1 MALAGNPNVGKSSI
15 FNALTGLHQHTGNWT
30 GKTVGCAVGVC
41 KCKCKHK
48 AQAVTDRQPTIL
60 LADLPGCYSLRPH
73 SAEENEA
80 LDFLRTQ
87 PIDAVVVV
95 CDALNLERNLLLA
108 YQIQHIF
115 RELPI
120 PMIVCVNL
128 IDEARKQGVEI
139 NPEKLSEMT
148 GFTVVTTSAKSGIGL
163 DCLRTEIAGAVDRVS
178 VPNLPLCKRSEQPC
192 DVPDIPSAADFLSVT
207 RQIVAEATF
216 NSPSEK
222 NAKRKHRLPLA
233 DRVCMGRYTAIPIAL
248 VFLSLVFWL
257 TIVGANYPSAWLSS
271 LFWRLGEWLASRL
284 IWSWV
289 PWWVKGFLLDGVY
302 RTLTWVV
309 SVMLPPMAIFFPLYT
324 LLEDVGFLPRIAF
337 NFDRCFRACNAC
349 GKQSLTMCMGFG
361 CNAAGVTAC
370 RIIDSPR
377 ERMIAVLTNSL
388 VPCNGKFPTILAMVT
403 ILLASTFAG
412 KGAWAEVISALAV
425 TACILVSVGITF
437 IVSKILSVTLLKGQ
451 PGGFIL
457 ELPPYRV
464 PHVGQVLVRS
474 MLDRTLYVLGRA
486 VAVAAPA
493 GGILWICG
501 QMSVGDAN
509 LLVWLSQLIHPIGE
523 LLGVS
528 GAVLMALVLAAPANE
543 LVLPILWMIYSAGGT
558 LTDYGSI
565 GALSAQ
571 LTAHGWTWQSVV
583 CFLILFIFHAP
594 CTTTLL
600 TVKKETG
607 SWGWT
612 GLAVMIPIA
621 VGLLLCIILKTV
633 FVFI

>member
-1 MALAGNPNVGKSSI
+1 VGKSSI
-15 FNALTGLHQHTGNWT
+15 FNALTGLHQPTGNWT
-30 GKTVGCAVGVC
+30 GKTVGCTVGVC
-41 KCKCKHK
+41 RRKQK
-48 AQAVTDRQPTIL
+48 AKTPNDKQTTIL
-60 LADLPGCYSLRPH
+60 LADLPGCYSLKPH

-115 RELPI
+115 RESPVPL
-120 PMIVCVNL
+120 IVCINL

-139 NPEKLSEMT
+139 NPEKLSEIT
-148 GFTVVTTSAKSGIGL
+148 GFTVVATSAKSGIGL
-163 DCLRTEIAGAVDRVS
+163 DRLRAEIASAAEDRL
-178 VPNLPLCKRSEQPC
+178 PARHAPLCERTDRPC
-192 DVPDIPSAADFLSVT
+192 DVPSAAEFLSTT
-207 RQIVAEATF
+207 RQAVSVATSVSLFAQT
-216 NSPSEK
+216 
-222 NAKRKHRLPLA
+222 AKRKHHLPLA
-233 DRVCMGRYTAIPIAL
+233 DCICMGRYTAIPVAL
-248 VFLSLVFWL
+248 AFLSIVFWL

-271 LFWRLGEWLASRL
+271 MFGRLGEWLAAGAVWSR
-284 IWSWV
+284 V
-289 PWWVKGFLLDGVY
+289 PWWMKGFLLDGVY

-324 LLEDVGFLPRIAF
+324 LLEDIGFLPRIAF
-337 NFDRCFRACNAC
+337 NFDRCFRSCHAC

-403 ILLASTFAG
+403 ILLTGTVAG
-412 KGAWAEVISALAV
+412 KGMWVQVISAFAV
-425 TACILVSVGITF
+425 TVCILVSVGITF
-437 IVSKILSVTLLKGQ
+437 LVSKILSLTLLKGQ

-486 VAVAAPA
+486 IIVAAPA

-501 QMSVGDAN
+501 QIEVGDAN
-509 LLVWLSQLIHPIGE
+509 LLVWLSQQIHPMGIM
-523 LLGVS
+523 LGVN
-528 GAVLMALVLAAPANE
+528 GAVLIALVLAAPANE
-543 LVLPILWMIYSAGGT
+543 LVLPVLWMIYSAGGT
-558 LTDYGSI
+558 LTDYSSI

-571 LTAHGWTWQSVV
+571 LTAHNWTWQTVV

-607 SWGWT
+607 SWRWT
-612 GLAVMIPIA
+612 GLAAIIPIV
-621 VGLLLCIILKTV
+621 VGVLFCVVVKC
-633 FVFI
+633 VFIFI